1 MADTQVLGT
10 CVFGRAGSSPASR
23 TQLQVRSYS
32 SYVAKKSAAKIKME
46 AAEIKRAAAAR
57 REEKKLKNINPATND
72 DVDLDYYASVDQAW
86 VEIGLAAPAR
96 RALIDDGLFK
106 LSDLR
111 KTSLAAVK
119 ELHGMGP
126 NAIRILISEMKKADL
141 SFRK

>member
-1 MADTQVLGT
+1 M
-10 CVFGRAGSSPASR
+10 
-23 TQLQVRSYS
+23 
-32 SYVAKKSAAKIKME
+32 AKKSAAKIKME

-57 REEKKLKNINPATND
+57 REEKKLRNIIPVLSD
-72 DVDLDYYASVDQAW
+72 DVDLDYYASFDQAW

-126 NAIRILISEMKKADL
+126 NAIRILINEMKKADL

>member
-1 MADTQVLGT
+1 M
-10 CVFGRAGSSPASR
+10 
-23 TQLQVRSYS
+23 
-32 SYVAKKSAAKIKME
+32 AKKSAAKIKME
-46 AAEIKRAAAAR
+46 AAQVKRDAAAR
-57 REEKKLKNINPATND
+57 RQEKKALKQDLELNAKD
-72 DVDLDYYASVDQAW
+72 SQSEVDFEYYQSVDQEWRAL
-86 VEIGLAAPAR
+86 GLSAPAR

-126 NAIRILISEMKKADL
+126 NAIRVLVVEMKKADL

>member
-1 MADTQVLGT
+1 M
-10 CVFGRAGSSPASR
+10 
-23 TQLQVRSYS
+23 
-32 SYVAKKSAAKIKME
+32 AKKSPAKIKKE
-46 AAEIKRAAAAR
+46 AAEIKRAAAVR
-57 REEKKLKNINPATND
+57 REEKRLQKLNSQTAPLQD
-72 DVDLDYYASVDQAW
+72 DVDLEYYASVDQIW
-86 VEIGLAAPAR
+86 RELGLAAPAR

-126 NAIRILISEMKKADL
+126 NAIRILTAEMKKADL

>member
-1 MADTQVLGT
+1 M
-10 CVFGRAGSSPASR
+10 
-23 TQLQVRSYS
+23 
-32 SYVAKKSAAKIKME
+32 AKKSPAKIKKE

-57 REEKKLKNINPATND
+57 REEKKLKTISAVTNG
-72 DVDLDYYASVDQAW
+72 DVDLDYYASVDGNW
-86 VEIGLAAPAR
+86 VELGLAAPAR

-119 ELHGMGP
+119 DLHGMGP

>member
-1 MADTQVLGT
+1 M
-10 CVFGRAGSSPASR
+10 
-23 TQLQVRSYS
+23 
-32 SYVAKKSAAKIKME
+32 AKKSAAKIKME
-46 AAEIKRAAAAR
+46 AAEIRRAAAAR
-57 REEKKLKNINPATND
+57 REKKKVASILPVTNED
-72 DVDLDYYASVDQAW
+72 IDLDYYALVEQEW
-86 VEIGLAAPAR
+86 VEIGLGAPAR

-126 NAIRILISEMKKADL
+126 NSIRILISEMKKADL

>member
-1 MADTQVLGT
+1 M
-10 CVFGRAGSSPASR
+10 
-23 TQLQVRSYS
+23 
-32 SYVAKKSAAKIKME
+32 AKKSAAKIKME

-57 REEKKLKNINPATND
+57 REEKKLRNTIPVSND
-72 DVDLDYYASVDQAW
+72 DVDLDYYATVDQAW

-111 KTSLAAVK
+111 KTSLAAIK